1 MATILSCITRWK
13 KTSWGESFNS
23 VLNNLVAFVIN
34 NFVNIDQKERLNQ
47 ITRVCRRKMFP
58 MLSQLCATDK
68 GKGFF
73 GVV

>member
-34 NFVNIDQKERLNQ
+34 NFVNID
-47 ITRVCRRKMFP
+47 
-58 MLSQLCATDK
+58 
-68 GKGFF
+68 
-73 GVV
+73 